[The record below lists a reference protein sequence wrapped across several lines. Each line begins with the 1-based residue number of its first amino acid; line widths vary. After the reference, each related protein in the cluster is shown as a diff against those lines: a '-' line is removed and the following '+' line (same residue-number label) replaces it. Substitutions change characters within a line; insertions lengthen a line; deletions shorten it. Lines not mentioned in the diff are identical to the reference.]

1 MGTISTLF
9 FLANIIIAMIK
20 KKIGMINVTNKST
33 SGSVTTDATKNNIPD
48 NILIFIEI
56 SAKNE
61 MSKQIIKYTITAK
74 YRFVTKLQTELY

>member
-1 MGTISTLF
+1 
-9 FLANIIIAMIK
+9 MIK
-20 KKIGMINVTNKST
+20 KKIGMINVTNTST

-61 MSKQIIKYTITAK
+61 MSKQIIKYTITAQIP
-74 YRFVTKLQTELY
+74 FCNQITN